1 MLPSFADKLHIFFL
15 FFHQDRMT
23 YDDKKVLSKALK
35 DRHCKETDLLCIC
48 DMAKKQNIKSI
59 LGKVNA
65 GVDCEC
71 YQGMAKEIREEEA
84 QRTSSEEEAE
94 KQEEEKEP
102 ENSKTTTIAGDAS
115 SQ

>member
-1 MLPSFADKLHIFFL
+1 
-15 FFHQDRMT
+15 MT

-48 DMAKKQNIKSI
+48 DMAKKQNVQSI

-84 QRTSSEEEAE
+84 KRSASEEEAG
-94 KQEEEKEP
+94 KQEEEKAL
-102 ENSKTTTIAGDAS
+102 NSETANTPPAS